1 LYVNIFFHK
10 ILCWCL
16 MVKRSAIV
24 KGTGCLRLSHTM
36 WIFVICRDS
45 TGIFEPFS
53 GRPFLHAANSQSV
66 MTEYN
71 RPMNILDR
79 HRLRPELAYGTE
91 CWQKNGKKRASA
103 TYEIFGGG
111 LALASHNPRC
121 SRMARITDGSSI
133 KLMIRMVP
141 RHFGQT
147 RGSTIPA
154 YAGTGS
160 DLSY

>member
-1 LYVNIFFHK
+1 MSIIFFHK

-91 CWQKNGKKRASA
+91 CWQKNGKRERPRRMRFSA
-103 TYEIFGGG
+103 VALLWPAIIPGAQGWPGSPTG
-111 LALASHNPRC
+111 L
-121 SRMARITDGSSI
+121 
-133 KLMIRMVP
+133 
-141 RHFGQT
+141 Q
-147 RGSTIPA
+147 
-154 YAGTGS
+154 
-160 DLSY
+160 